1 MPAQAEPDDEA
12 LREVVEVPFS
22 GEEAGGRYLDLHEP
36 FHRWVNAKFGSQI
49 DYVEYLTGFAALDAV
64 PRAQRLTKPY
74 RCAPACRKL
83 LVDMGRP
90 GSYLFWADHC

>member
-1 MPAQAEPDDEA
+1 MVQAEPDDEA
-12 LREVVEVPFS
+12 LKEVVEVPFS

-49 DYVEYLTGFAALDAV
+49 DYVEYLTGFAVLDGV

-74 RCAPACRKL
+74 RCAPAGLNEPFWRFFIMRK
-83 LVDMGRP
+83 
-90 GSYLFWADHC
+90 